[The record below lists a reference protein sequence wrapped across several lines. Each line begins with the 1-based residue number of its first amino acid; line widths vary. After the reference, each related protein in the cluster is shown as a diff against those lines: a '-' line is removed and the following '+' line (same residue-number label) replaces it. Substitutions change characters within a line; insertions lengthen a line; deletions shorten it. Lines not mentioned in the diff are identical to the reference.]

1 MDTTLIIMAAGIGS
15 RYGAGIKQ
23 LAKMGPNGEIIMDYS
38 IRDAKEAGFN
48 KVVFIIR
55 KDIFEEF
62 EEIIGSRIKDQIDV
76 EYVFQE
82 LDDLPEGFE
91 VPEGR
96 TKPWGTGQAVLCCKD
111 VVKEP
116 FVIINADDYYGKEA
130 FVKLH
135 DFLVSGEDL
144 GREFTMGMAGFILK
158 NTLSDNGT
166 VTRGVS
172 VVDENGLLSQV
183 HETTGIMMGE
193 DGKIK
198 CDLPDVQEWIS
209 PEDKVSMNMWAAY
222 PEFLEFLAEDFKTFL
237 SEVEEGDL
245 KKEYL
250 LPNIVDKLLKEGR
263 ANVKVLE
270 TQDRWFG
277 VTYQEDKEAVQKA
290 FAELIKKVSTQQIY
304 GAKIYGIIYGQ
315 SVLNWLPVLFQ
326 RKFW

>member
-250 LPNIVDKLLKEGR
+250 LPNIVDKLLREGR

-277 VTYQEDKEAVQKA
+277 VTYQEDKPGIVKALAQKS
-290 FAELIKKVSTQQIY
+290 EEGLYPTP
-304 GAKIYGIIYGQ
+304 
-315 SVLNWLPVLFQ
+315 LWN
-326 RKFW
+326 

>member
-62 EEIIGSRIKDQIDV
+62 EEIIGSRIKDQID
-76 EYVFQE
+76 
-82 LDDLPEGFE
+82 L
-91 VPEGR
+91 
-96 TKPWGTGQAVLCCKD
+96 
-111 VVKEP
+111 KEP
-116 FVIINADDYYGKEA
+116 FAVINADDYYGKEA

-250 LPNIVDKLLKEGR
+250 LPNIVDKLLREGR

-290 FAELIKKVSTQQIY
+290 FAGLIKEGVY
-304 GAKIYGIIYGQ
+304 PANLWG
-315 SVLNWLPVLFQ
+315 
-326 RKFW
+326 

>member
-1 MDTTLIIMAAGIGS
+1 
-15 RYGAGIKQ
+15 
-23 LAKMGPNGEIIMDYS
+23 MGPNGEIIMDYS

-290 FAELIKKVSTQQIY
+290 FAELIKEGVY
-304 GAKIYGIIYGQ
+304 PANLWG
-315 SVLNWLPVLFQ
+315 
-326 RKFW
+326 

>member
-96 TKPWGTGQAVLCCKD
+96 TKPWGTGQAVLCCK
-111 VVKEP
+111 
-116 FVIINADDYYGKEA
+116 
-130 FVKLH
+130 
-135 DFLVSGEDL
+135 DL

-250 LPNIVDKLLKEGR
+250 LPNIVDKLLREGR

-290 FAELIKKVSTQQIY
+290 FAGLIKEGVY
-304 GAKIYGIIYGQ
+304 PANLWG
-315 SVLNWLPVLFQ
+315 
-326 RKFW
+326 

>member
-1 MDTTLIIMAAGIGS
+1 MKTTLIIMAAGIGS
-15 RYGAGIKQ
+15 RFGTGIKQ
-23 LAKMGPNGEIIMDYS
+23 LAKMSPNGEIIMDYS
-38 IRDAKEAGFN
+38 IYDAKEAGFD

-55 KDIFEEF
+55 KDIEEEF
-62 EEIIGSRIKDQIDV
+62 RSVIGNRIGDQIEV
-76 EYVFQE
+76 EYVYQ
-82 LDDLPEGFE
+82 DLADIPAGFE

-144 GREFTMGMAGFILK
+144 GREFTMGMGGFILK

-183 HETTGIMMGE
+183 HETTGIEMGE

-198 CDLPDVQEWIS
+198 CDDPKVQEWIS
-209 PEDKVSMNMWAAY
+209 PEDKVSMNMWAGY
-222 PEFLEFLAEDFKTFL
+222 PEFIDYLAEDFKDFL
-237 SEVEEGDL
+237 ANVKEGDL
-245 KKEYL
+245 KSEYL
-250 LPNIVDKLLKEGR
+250 LPNIVDKLLKEKR

-277 VTYQEDKEAVQKA
+277 VTYKEDKEIVQKA
-290 FAELIKKVSTQQIY
+290 FAELIQNGIY
-304 GAKIYGIIYGQ
+304 AEK
-315 SVLNWLPVLFQ
+315 LWE
-326 RKFW
+326 

>member
-15 RYGAGIKQ
+15 RFGEGIKQ

-38 IRDAKEAGFN
+38 IYDAKEAGFN

-62 EEIIGSRIKDQIDV
+62 EEVIGSRIKKQIDV
-76 EYVFQE
+76 EY
-82 LDDLPEGFE
+82 
-91 VPEGR
+91 
-96 TKPWGTGQAVLCCKD
+96 
-111 VVKEP
+111 VKEP

-144 GREFTMGMAGFILK
+144 GREFTMGMGGFILK

-183 HETTGIMMGE
+183 HETTGIEMGE

-198 CDLPDVQEWIS
+198 CDDPVVQEWIS
-209 PEDKVSMNMWAAY
+209 PEDKVSMNMWAGY
-222 PEFLEFLAEDFKTFL
+222 PEFIDYLAEDFKDFIAN
-237 SEVEEGDL
+237 VKEGDL
-245 KKEYL
+245 KSEYL
-250 LPNIVDKLLKEGR
+250 LPNIVDKLLKEKR

-277 VTYQEDKEAVQKA
+277 VTYKEDKEIVQKA
-290 FAELIKKVSTQQIY
+290 FSELIQNGVYTEKLWK
-304 GAKIYGIIYGQ
+304 
-315 SVLNWLPVLFQ
+315 
-326 RKFW
+326 

>member
-1 MDTTLIIMAAGIGS
+1 MNTTLIIMAAGIGS
-15 RYGAGIKQ
+15 RFGEGIKQ
-23 LAKMGPNGEIIMDYS
+23 LAQMGPNGEIIMDYS
-38 IRDAKEAGFN
+38 IHDAKEAGFN

-55 KDIFEEF
+55 KDIFKEF
-62 EEIIGSRIKDQIDV
+62 EEIIGNRIKEQINV

-144 GREFTMGMAGFILK
+144 GREFTMGMGGFILK

-183 HETTGIMMGE
+183 HETTGIEMGE
-193 DGKIK
+193 DGQIK
-198 CDLPDVQEWIS
+198 CDSKEVQEWIS
-209 PEDKVSMNMWAAY
+209 PEDKVSMNMWAGY
-222 PEFLEFLAEDFKTFL
+222 PEFLDFLAEDFKDFL
-237 SEVEEGDL
+237 VNVEEGDL
-245 KKEYL
+245 KSEYL
-250 LPNIVDKLLKEGR
+250 LPNIVDKLLKEER

-277 VTYQEDKEAVQKA
+277 VTYKEDKETVQEA
-290 FAELIKKVSTQQIY
+290 FRGLIADGVYAEML
-304 GAKIYGIIYGQ
+304 
-315 SVLNWLPVLFQ
+315 WE
-326 RKFW
+326 

>member
-111 VVKEP
+111 IVKEP

-277 VTYQEDKEAVQKA
+277 VTYQEDKEAVLESICRIDQRRC
-290 FAELIKKVSTQQIY
+290 
-304 GAKIYGIIYGQ
+304 
-315 SVLNWLPVLFQ
+315 LPSEFMGL
-326 RKFW
+326 RYMA

>member
-15 RYGAGIKQ
+15 RFGEGIKQ

-38 IRDAKEAGFN
+38 IYDAKEAGFN

-62 EEIIGSRIKDQIDV
+62 EEVIGSRIKKQIDV

-82 LDDLPEGFE
+82 LDDLPEGFKL
-91 VPEGR
+91 PEGAHF
-96 TKPWGTGQAVLCCKD
+96 AV
-111 VVKEP
+111 
-116 FVIINADDYYGKEA
+116 FDDELYYGKEA

-144 GREFTMGMAGFILK
+144 GREFTMGMGGFILK

-183 HETTGIMMGE
+183 HETTGIEMGE

-198 CDLPDVQEWIS
+198 CDDPKVQEWIS
-209 PEDKVSMNMWAAY
+209 PEDKVSMNMWAGY
-222 PEFLEFLAEDFKTFL
+222 PEFIDYLAEDFKDFL
-237 SEVEEGDL
+237 ANVKEGDL
-245 KKEYL
+245 KSEYL
-250 LPNIVDKLLKEGR
+250 LPNIVDKLLKEKR

-277 VTYQEDKEAVQKA
+277 VTYKEDKEIVQKA
-290 FAELIKKVSTQQIY
+290 FAELIQNGIY
-304 GAKIYGIIYGQ
+304 AEK
-315 SVLNWLPVLFQ
+315 LWE
-326 RKFW
+326 

>member
-15 RYGAGIKQ
+15 RYGAEIKQ

-62 EEIIGSRIKDQIDV
+62 EEIIGSRIKDQSDV

-116 FVIINADDYYGKEA
+116 FVIINA
-130 FVKLH
+130 H

-250 LPNIVDKLLKEGR
+250 LPNIVDKLLREGR

-290 FAELIKKVSTQQIY
+290 FAGLIKEGVY
-304 GAKIYGIIYGQ
+304 PANLWG
-315 SVLNWLPVLFQ
+315 
-326 RKFW
+326 

>member
-1 MDTTLIIMAAGIGS
+1 MNTTLIIMAAGIGS
-15 RYGAGIKQ
+15 RFGEGIKQ
-23 LAKMGPNGEIIMDYS
+23 LAQMGPNGEIIMDYS
-38 IRDAKEAGFN
+38 IHDAKEAGFN

-55 KDIFEEF
+55 KDIFKEF
-62 EEIIGSRIKDQIDV
+62 EEIIGNRIKEQIDV

-82 LDDLPEGFE
+82 VDDLPEGFE

-144 GREFTMGMAGFILK
+144 GREFTMGMGGFILK

-183 HETTGIMMGE
+183 HETTGIEMEE
-193 DGKIK
+193 DGQIK
-198 CDLPDVQEWIS
+198 CDNEEVQEWIS
-209 PEDKVSMNMWAAY
+209 PEDKVSMNMWAEY
-222 PEFLEFLAEDFKTFL
+222 PEFLDFLAEDFKDFL
-237 SEVEEGDL
+237 TNVEEGDL
-245 KKEYL
+245 KSEYL
-250 LPNIVDKLLKEGR
+250 LPNIVDKLLKEER

-277 VTYQEDKEAVQKA
+277 VTYKEDKETVQEA
-290 FAELIKKVSTQQIY
+290 FRELIADGVY
-304 GAKIYGIIYGQ
+304 AEM
-315 SVLNWLPVLFQ
+315 LWE
-326 RKFW
+326 

>member
-15 RYGAGIKQ
+15 RFGEGIKQ

-38 IRDAKEAGFN
+38 IYDAKEAGFN

-62 EEIIGSRIKDQIDV
+62 EEVIGSRIKKQIDV

-82 LDDLPEGFE
+82 LDDLPEGFKL
-91 VPEGR
+91 PEGR
-96 TKPWGTGQAVLCCKD
+96 TKPWGTGQAILCCKD

-144 GREFTMGMAGFILK
+144 GREFTMGMGGFILK

-183 HETTGIMMGE
+183 HETTGIEMGE

-198 CDLPDVQEWIS
+198 CDDPKVQEWIS
-209 PEDKVSMNMWAAY
+209 PEDKVSMNMWAGY
-222 PEFLEFLAEDFKTFL
+222 PEFLDFLAEDFKDFL
-237 SEVEEGDL
+237 ENVEEGDL
-245 KKEYL
+245 KSEYL
-250 LPNIVDKLLKEGR
+250 LPNIVDKLLKEKR

-277 VTYQEDKEAVQKA
+277 VTYKEDKEIVQKA
-290 FAELIKKVSTQQIY
+290 FAELIQNGIY
-304 GAKIYGIIYGQ
+304 AEK
-315 SVLNWLPVLFQ
+315 LWE
-326 RKFW
+326 

>member
-1 MDTTLIIMAAGIGS
+1 MNTTLIIMAAGIGS
-15 RYGAGIKQ
+15 RFGEGIKQ
-23 LAKMGPNGEIIMDYS
+23 LAQMGPNGEIIMDYS
-38 IRDAKEAGFN
+38 IHDAKEAGFN

-55 KDIFEEF
+55 KDIFKEF
-62 EEIIGSRIKDQIDV
+62 EEIIGNRIKEQIDV

-135 DFLVSGEDL
+135 DFLVSGEEL
-144 GREFTMGMAGFILK
+144 GREFTMGMGGFILK

-183 HETTGIMMGE
+183 HETTGIEMGE
-193 DGKIK
+193 DGQIK
-198 CDLPDVQEWIS
+198 CDSKEVQEWIS
-209 PEDKVSMNMWAAY
+209 PEDKVSMNMWAGY
-222 PEFLEFLAEDFKTFL
+222 PEFLDFLAEDFKDFL
-237 SEVEEGDL
+237 VNVEEGDL
-245 KKEYL
+245 KSEYL
-250 LPNIVDKLLKEGR
+250 LPNIVDKLLKEER

-277 VTYQEDKEAVQKA
+277 VTYKEDKETVQEA
-290 FAELIKKVSTQQIY
+290 FKELIADGVY
-304 GAKIYGIIYGQ
+304 AEM
-315 SVLNWLPVLFQ
+315 LWE
-326 RKFW
+326 

>member
-1 MDTTLIIMAAGIGS
+1 
-15 RYGAGIKQ
+15 
-23 LAKMGPNGEIIMDYS
+23 MGPNGEIIMDYS
-38 IRDAKEAGFN
+38 IHDAKEAGFN

-55 KDIFEEF
+55 KDIFKEF
-62 EEIIGSRIKDQIDV
+62 EEIIGNRIKEQIDV

-144 GREFTMGMAGFILK
+144 GREFTMGMGGFILK

-183 HETTGIMMGE
+183 HETTGIVMGE
-193 DGKIK
+193 DGQIK
-198 CDLPDVQEWIS
+198 CDSEEVQEWIS
-209 PEDKVSMNMWAAY
+209 PEDKVSMNMWAGY
-222 PEFLEFLAEDFKTFL
+222 PEFLDFLAEDFKDFL
-237 SEVEEGDL
+237 TNVEEGDL
-245 KKEYL
+245 KSEYL
-250 LPNIVDKLLKEGR
+250 LPNIVDKLLKEER

-277 VTYQEDKEAVQKA
+277 VTYKEDKETVQEA
-290 FAELIKKVSTQQIY
+290 FRELIVDGVYAEK
-304 GAKIYGIIYGQ
+304 
-315 SVLNWLPVLFQ
+315 LWE
-326 RKFW
+326 